1 MLYFV
6 PTPIGNL
13 SDISQHSLEI
23 ISSCEIVF
31 CEDTRV
37 TKSLINL
44 LKTRYNLEIKDKIFY
59 SLHSH
64 NEESF
69 LKNID
74 IEIFSKKCV
83 YMSDAGMPCISD
95 PGVGLVKFAQENG
108 IEYEVISGANALLLA
123 VAASGLVEKEFTFL
137 AFLPNLGKERAIAI
151 QNALNSPY
159 PTVIY
164 ESPKRI
170 LSLVEDIAKLDE
182 NRKLF
187 LIKEASKKFEKKFF
201 ETSLNLAKVLKD
213 ENLNGE
219 WSVVVQKSPNST
231 VERINLKDIE
241 ELEIPPKQK
250 AKLLSKLTGENSKEI
265 YKKLTK

>member
-23 ISSCEIVF
+23 IANCEIVF

-44 LKTRYNLEIKDKIFY
+44 LKIRYNLNVKDKIFY

-64 NEESF
+64 NEEKF
-69 LKNID
+69 LSNLD
-74 IEIFSKKCV
+74 IEIFEKSCA

-95 PGVGLVKFAQENG
+95 PGVKLVKFMQEK
-108 IEYEVISGANALLLA
+108 ELDYEVLSGSNALLLA
-123 VAASGLVEKEFTFL
+123 VAASGLVDKEFTFL
-137 AFLPNLGKERAIAI
+137 AFLPNLGKERKLAI
-151 QNALNSPY
+151 QNALNSIY

-170 LSLVEDIAKLDE
+170 LSLIEDIAKLDSQ
-182 NRKLF
+182 RKVF

-201 ETSLNLAKVLKD
+201 SRILFRKKQTS
-213 ENLNGE
+213 
-219 WSVVVQKSPNST
+219 
-231 VERINLKDIE
+231 VE
-241 ELEIPPKQK
+241 K
-250 AKLLSKLTGENSKEI
+250 ANT
-265 YKKLTK
+265 